1 LHIAIPRII
10 GNIPVLVSRI
20 TRFRLAR
27 FCVTTLCLTPFC
39 LALFCV
45 AVFCL
50 ASSLAAVPLSQFD
63 ARLPRGLDFVLQ
75 NSPTPQK
82 YLIETMPGGVALLD
96 YNNDGLLD
104 IFLVNG
110 GRVSSPMSTPENF
123 DRKNPRYWNRLYR
136 QNKDGSFTDV
146 TEPAGLANAGDGNY
160 GMGVA
165 VGDYDND
172 GFPDLYVT
180 SYGKNILYH
189 NNGDGTFTDVTAKAG
204 VAAGGWSVSAGFFD
218 YDNDGKLDLFVTRYM
233 EWDTKHSKTCG
244 GEWHTYCPPEEFPA
258 TTSVLYHNNGD
269 GTFTDVSQKSG
280 IAAKKGR
287 ALGVAFADYDGDSY
301 TDIFV
306 ANDGMQQYLYRNNG
320 NGTFTERALEAGA
333 ALSEDGRRL
342 SGMGVVFQD
351 YDNDGRPDVI
361 VTELPREIYGVYHNE
376 GNGTFGYG
384 SLETGLGVLSSGSS
398 GWGVGLEDFDNDGW
412 KDLFVAQG
420 HVLDNVEKIDPSLHY
435 WELPLFAI
443 NHSGRFERADSGSA
457 SPAAGRGAAFG
468 DLNNDGWQDVVMTTL
483 GDHPQIFFNR
493 GGKQHWLVI
502 SLRGTRSNR
511 DGFGARV
518 RVNGQARFAT
528 ASGSYLSSGDKRLH
542 FGLGTAESAKV
553 EIEWP
558 SGARQIMNDVHAD
571 QFLEIREPE
580 KP

>member
-1 LHIAIPRII
+1 MLKVLLLSTLIASVAS
-10 GNIPVLVSRI
+10 PVFEVQ
-20 TRFRLAR
+20 
-27 FCVTTLCLTPFC
+27 V
-39 LALFCV
+39 
-45 AVFCL
+45 
-50 ASSLAAVPLSQFD
+50 
-63 ARLPRGLDFVLQ
+63 PRGMNFILE
-75 NSPTPQK
+75 NSPTAQK

-104 IFLVNG
+104 IFFVNG
-110 GRVSSPMSTPENF
+110 GRVTSPMSTPETF

-136 QNKDGSFTDV
+136 QNRDGSFTDV
-146 TEPAGLANAGDGNY
+146 TEQAGLANAGEGNY

-258 TTSVLYHNNGD
+258 TTSILYHNKGD
-269 GTFTDVSQKSG
+269 GTFEDVSQKSG
-280 IAAKKGR
+280 IAGKKGR
-287 ALGVAFADYDGDSY
+287 GLGVAFADYDGDGF

-306 ANDGMQQYLYRNNG
+306 ANDGMQQFLFHNNG
-320 NGTFTERALEAGA
+320 NGTFSERALESGAG
-333 ALSEDGRRL
+333 LSEDGRRL

-351 YDNDGRPDVI
+351 YDNDRRPDII

-376 GNGTFGYG
+376 GGGSFSYR

-398 GWGVGLEDFDNDGW
+398 GWGVGLEDFDNDGL
-412 KDLFVAQG
+412 KDLFVAQS
-420 HVLDNVEKIDPSLHY
+420 HVLDNVEQIDPSLHY
-435 WELPLFAI
+435 KELPLLAM
-443 NHSGRFERADSGSA
+443 NRNSRFERTDSGATSA
-457 SPAAGRGAAFG
+457 VAARGAAFG
-468 DLNNDGWQDVVMTTL
+468 DINNDGWMDVVVTVL
-483 GDHPQIFFNR
+483 GSRPQLFMSKKGN
-493 GGKQHWLVI
+493 QHWLTI
-502 SLRGTRSNR
+502 TLRGTRSNR

-518 RVNGQARFAT
+518 EVNGQMRFAVS
-528 ASGSYLSSGDKRLH
+528 AGSYLSSSDKRIH
-542 FGLGTAESAKV
+542 FGLGSADTAKV
-553 EIEWP
+553 DVYWP
-558 SGARQIMNDVHAD
+558 SGMHQTLNDVRAN
-571 QFLEIREPE
+571 QFIEVREPE
-580 KP
+580 RQ